1 MKKLLGVLL
10 ALLMC
15 CVPIG
20 IQAEEEVL
28 SFEYTGQKIGIEG
41 TKSYHYIQN
50 HITILMM
57 IYIHLKLQWI
67 AEGIKLFIQMAVT
80 LIMK

>member
-10 ALLMC
+10 AFLMC

-28 SFEYTGQKIGIEG
+28 SFGAPVRC
-41 TKSYHYIQN
+41 S
-50 HITILMM
+50 
-57 IYIHLKLQWI
+57 
-67 AEGIKLFIQMAVT
+67 
-80 LIMK
+80 